1 MNNNPFVLKSYVS
14 DEFFC
19 DRAEET
25 QLLKKHIANG
35 RNMKFMTSSLPFGL
49 TSGYEEGLADVVK
62 VSFAHIV

>member
-25 QLLKKHIANG
+25 QLLKKHIENG
-35 RNMKFMTSSLPFGL
+35 RNVTLSAPRRVGKTGLIEHFFHQPDISSR
-49 TSGYEEGLADVVK
+49 YY
-62 VSFAHIV
+62 